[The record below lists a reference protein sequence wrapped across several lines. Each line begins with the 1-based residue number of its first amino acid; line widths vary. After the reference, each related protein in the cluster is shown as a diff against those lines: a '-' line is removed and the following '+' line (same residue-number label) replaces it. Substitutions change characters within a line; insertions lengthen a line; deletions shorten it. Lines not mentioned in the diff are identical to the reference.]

1 MTVDGYNISPVLERQ
16 GEEPSEEVPSAE
28 QAESPAP
35 EQAESRKRK
44 RKEQLKAGHQK
55 QSEKRRQQAAWYV
68 QKEAVE
74 AAAVEATRK
83 HEDLLQQFQNA
94 QQLLLQQAQQLL
106 QTTRHLHEQQLQLSD
121 SQKKE
126 KAAYSKGRAAA
137 GADQQ
142 SELQQAE
149 KVVGAC
155 KELVVGACK
164 ELEVQKGVT
173 ADLRGQLATYKREV
187 ESLRAARLLP
197 DPFDDIEDA
206 VEGYW

>member
-1 MTVDGYNISPVLERQ
+1 MPETPQQRPLLHMGGYSMSPAADQQ
-16 GEEPSEEVPSAE
+16 GQEPPGEVPSAE
-28 QAESPAP
+28 EAEMQAKALEK
-35 EQAESRKRK
+35 KRK
-44 RKEQLKAGHQK
+44 RKEQTREAHRTEKA
-55 QSEKRRQQAAWYV
+55 KRQAHAAWFV

-83 HEDLLQQFQNA
+83 HEDLLQKFQHA
-94 QQLLLQQAQQLL
+94 QQQLLLQQAQQLL

-149 KVVGAC
+149 KVV
-155 KELVVGACK
+155 
-164 ELEVQKGVT
+164 LESQ
-173 ADLRGQLATYKREV
+173 
-187 ESLRAARLLP
+187 
-197 DPFDDIEDA
+197 
-206 VEGYW
+206 

>member
-1 MTVDGYNISPVLERQ
+1 MSPAAEQQ
-16 GEEPSEEVPSAE
+16 GQEPPGEGEVPSAE
-28 QAESPAP
+28 EAEMQAKALEK
-35 EQAESRKRK
+35 KRK
-44 RKEQLKAGHQK
+44 RKEQTREAHRTEKA
-55 QSEKRRQQAAWYV
+55 KRQAHAAWFV

-106 QTTRHLHEQQLQLSD
+106 QTTRHLHEQQLQLND